1 MKSTIKA
8 DIVTIGDEILY
19 GQIVDTNSQWM
30 SQELDKLGIRVRRKI
45 SVSDQPA
52 EIEDVLRTS
61 AQQVDLILITG
72 GLGPTKD
79 DVTKTT
85 LCRLF
90 QDELVIEPRAEAFI
104 RSFFESRN
112 RPFTELNRQQAAIP
126 SRCTYLHNVTG
137 TAPGMWFEELG
148 CILVSMPGV
157 PHEMKY
163 LMTHEVLPRLQQH
176 FQTPVIHHR
185 VIRTIGIGESFL
197 AERIER
203 WEDQLP
209 AHIKLAYLPG
219 HGQVKLRLTATGDN
233 RELLDAEIETC
244 IQDLY
249 PLAGEFIFSTHN
261 EELEEVI
268 GKLLT
273 KKKATL
279 GCAESCTGGYLAHAI
294 TQVPGSSAYFM
305 GSITSYDNRVKREQ
319 LGVLEETLRNYGAV
333 SEYTAREM
341 AEGLR
346 DVLGVDY
353 ALATTGV
360 AGPGGGS
367 EEKPVGTVWIAC
379 ATPHGTEV
387 KRYQFTQQRA
397 TNIRWASY
405 NALAMLYRHLISEG

>member
-1 MKSTIKA
+1 MNSTIYA
-8 DIVTIGDEILY
+8 DIITIGDEILY

-30 SQELDKLGIRVRRKI
+30 SQELDQLGIRVRRKI
-45 SVSDQPA
+45 SVSDQSG
-52 EIEDVLRTS
+52 EIEDVIRSS
-61 AQQVDLILITG
+61 AEKVDIILITG

-79 DVTKTT
+79 DVTKNT
-85 LCRLF
+85 LCQIF
-90 QDELVIEPRAEAFI
+90 NDHLVIEPQAEAFI
-104 RSFFESRN
+104 RAFFESRN

-126 SRCTYLHNVTG
+126 SRCTYLHNATG

-148 CILVSMPGV
+148 CVLVSMPGV

-163 LMTHEVLPRLQQH
+163 LMKQEVLPRLQRH
-176 FQTPVIHHR
+176 FKTPVIHHR

-197 AERIER
+197 AERIES
-203 WEDQLP
+203 WEDNLP
-209 AHIKLAYLPG
+209 NHIKLAYLPG
-219 HGQVKLRLTATGDN
+219 QGQVKLRLTATGQD
-233 RELLDAEIETC
+233 RDQLDQEIEQC
-244 IQDLY
+244 IEALI
-249 PLAGEFIFSTHN
+249 PLVGEFIFSTQN
-261 EELEEVI
+261 EELEEVV
-268 GKLLT
+268 GKLLVQ
-273 KKKATL
+273 KQATM
-279 GCAESCTGGYLAHAI
+279 GCAESCTGGYLAHSI

-341 AEGLR
+341 AEGAR

-360 AGPGGGS
+360 AGPTGGS
-367 EEKPVGTVWIAC
+367 ADKPVGTVWIAC

-387 KRYQFTQQRA
+387 KKFQFTQQRA

-405 NALAMLYRHLISEG
+405 QALAMLYRHLISQA

>member
-1 MKSTIKA
+1 MNSTIYA
-8 DIVTIGDEILY
+8 DIITIGDEILY

-30 SQELDKLGIRVRRKI
+30 SQELDQLGIRVRRKI
-45 SVSDQPA
+45 SVSDQSG
-52 EIEDVLRTS
+52 EIEDVIRSS
-61 AQQVDLILITG
+61 AEKVNIILITG

-79 DVTKTT
+79 DVTKNT
-85 LCRLF
+85 LCQIF
-90 QDELVIEPRAEAFI
+90 NDHLVIEPQAEAFI
-104 RSFFESRN
+104 RAFFESRN

-126 SRCTYLHNVTG
+126 SRCTYLHNATG

-148 CILVSMPGV
+148 CVLVSMPGV

-163 LMTHEVLPRLQQH
+163 LMKQEVLPRLQRH
-176 FQTPVIHHR
+176 FETPVIHHR

-197 AERIER
+197 AERIES
-203 WEDQLP
+203 WEDNLP
-209 AHIKLAYLPG
+209 NHIKLAYLPG
-219 HGQVKLRLTATGDN
+219 QGQVKLRLTATGQD
-233 RELLDAEIETC
+233 RDQLDQEIEQC
-244 IQDLY
+244 IEALI
-249 PLAGEFIFSTHN
+249 PLVGEFIFSTQN
-261 EELEEVI
+261 EELEEVV
-268 GKLLT
+268 GKLLVQ
-273 KKKATL
+273 KQATM
-279 GCAESCTGGYLAHAI
+279 GCAESCTGGYLAHSI

-341 AEGLR
+341 AEGAR

-360 AGPGGGS
+360 AGPTGGS
-367 EEKPVGTVWIAC
+367 ADKPVGTVWIAC

-387 KRYQFTQQRA
+387 KKFQFTQQRA

-405 NALAMLYRHLISEG
+405 QALAMLYRHLISQA